1 MGDEGISE
9 YEKRR
14 LTRIAENKAR
24 LETLGLPHL
33 AFSLIGSSS
42 KQPPKARDLK
52 KSKDKRLVGAGDE
65 EDEDYRPSDDDA
77 GAEQDGEG
85 ESSVDSEEE
94 EENARAS
101 SISRWKIKKRSSLPF
116 AKVKRRSNVMESQ
129 NESDFIDDEAALM
142 QAIALSVVP
151 YQCLKLLLQAI
162 ALSVGATSG
171 DSAGTSVGVSQ
182 DSAIN
187 TAGEDAQGKKY
198 KAKAQESA
206 RRKKPRKLNKAPV
219 QLTEDEVTAYFFSF
233 DETGKGYITTRDV
246 KKMVTAHDF
255 SWTDIEIAH
264 MIHSFDSDGDGKLS
278 LEDFRSI
285 VSRCKMIQ
293 ATEKT

>member
-42 KQPPKARDLK
+42 KQQPKARDLK
-52 KSKDKRLVGAGDE
+52 KSKDKRLVGAGDG

-101 SISRWKIKKRSSLPF
+101 SISRRKIKKRSSLLA
-116 AKVKRRSNVMESQ
+116 AKVKRRSNAMEGQ

-142 QAIALSVVP
+142 QAIALSV
-151 YQCLKLLLQAI
+151 
-162 ALSVGATSG
+162 GATSG
-171 DSAGTSVGVSQ
+171 DSVGTSVGVSQ
-182 DSAIN
+182 DSATNI
-187 TAGEDAQGKKY
+187 AGEDAQGKKY

-206 RRKKPRKLNKAPV
+206 RRKKSRKLNKARV
-219 QLTEDEVTAYFFSF
+219 QLTEDEVAAYFFSF
-233 DETGKGYITTRDV
+233 DETGKGYITPRDV

-264 MIHSFDSDGDGKLS
+264 MIHSFDSDGDGKVSYLFICLFPLS
-278 LEDFRSI
+278 WDFAIIEGMDSGLD
-285 VSRCKMIQ
+285 V
-293 ATEKT
+293 

>member
-1 MGDEGISE
+1 M
-9 YEKRR
+9 
-14 LTRIAENKAR
+14 RI
-24 LETLGLPHL
+24 L
-33 AFSLIGSSS
+33 
-42 KQPPKARDLK
+42 
-52 KSKDKRLVGAGDE
+52 
-65 EDEDYRPSDDDA
+65 RPSDDDA
-77 GAEQDGEG
+77 GAELDGEG
-85 ESSVDSEEE
+85 GVQWTAKKRKK
-94 EENARAS
+94 NAWAS
-101 SISRWKIKKRSSLPF
+101 SISRRKIEKRSSLPF
-116 AKVKRRSNVMESQ
+116 AKVKRRSNAMESQ

-142 QAIALSVVP
+142 
-151 YQCLKLLLQAI
+151 QAI

-293 ATEKT
+293 VTEKT